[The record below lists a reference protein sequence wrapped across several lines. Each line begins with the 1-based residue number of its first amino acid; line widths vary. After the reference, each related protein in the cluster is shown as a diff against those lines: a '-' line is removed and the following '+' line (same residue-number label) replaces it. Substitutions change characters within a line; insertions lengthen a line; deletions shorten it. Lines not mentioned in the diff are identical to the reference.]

1 MRDINR
7 IPKILKELERVW
19 KENPDYR
26 LGQLI
31 VVATKPETPTP
42 SIFYIEDEDLLPG
55 LLSIGKTE
63 KSLSEKSERI
73 PYWKKYPDI
82 CRMEP
87 EEITL
92 DMIQKMILK
101 IQTEHKNI
109 VITPNKLIELT
120 GAPASDSNWMLKQK
134 DRISKLK
141 VILSELKENGI
152 LEEIQI
158 GYNIKTK

>member
-7 IPKILKELERVW
+7 IPKIIKELERVW

-42 SIFYIEDEDLLPG
+42 SIFYIEDEELLPG

-63 KSLSEKSERI
+63 KSTSEKQKRI

-87 EEITL
+87 NEITL
-92 DMIQKMILK
+92 DLIQEMVSK

-109 VITPNKLIELT
+109 IITPNKLIELT
-120 GAPASDSNWMLKQK
+120 GAPVSDFNWMLKQK
-134 DRISKLK
+134 DRISKLRI
-141 VILSELKENGI
+141 ILSELKENGI

-158 GYNIKTK
+158 GYNIKAK

>member
-7 IPKILKELERVW
+7 IPKIIKELERVW

-31 VVATKPETPTP
+31 VVATKPTTPTP
-42 SIFYIEDEDLLPG
+42 SIFYIEDEELLPE

-63 KSLSEKSERI
+63 KSTSEKSERI

-92 DMIQKMILK
+92 DLIQKMIFK
-101 IQTEHKNI
+101 IQTEHENI
-109 VITPNKLIELT
+109 IITPNKLIELT
-120 GAPASDSNWMLKQK
+120 GAPASDFNWMLKQK

-141 VILSELKENGI
+141 IILSELKENGI

-158 GYNIKTK
+158 GYNIKTQ